1 MTECIWGIL
10 TEGFGKI
17 LLASIQVTIPLT
29 IIGISLA
36 MIIAMIM
43 AMIQYAKIPILSQ
56 IARLYIWIFRG
67 TPLLVQLFLAYYG
80 LPKVGIVMDAFPC
93 AIMVFALN
101 EGAYCSETMRS
112 AFEAVPPGQL
122 EAGYCVGMSYFQ
134 IMWHVVIP
142 QALRTAFPPLSNS
155 LISMLKDT
163 SLVAEITVADM
174 FMAAQKIVGRTYEP
188 MWLYAEVAL
197 VYLMFST
204 ILTLLQRRVEK
215 RLSKYTMKNA
225 AVQEALPGE
234 AAR

>member
-1 MTECIWGIL
+1 MTERIWGIL

-17 LLASIQVTIPLT
+17 LFASIQVTIPLT

-43 AMIQYAKIPILSQ
+43 AMIQYAKIPVLSQ

>member
-1 MTECIWGIL
+1 MTERIWGIL

-43 AMIQYAKIPILSQ
+43 AMIQYAKIPALSQ

-225 AVQEALPGE
+225 AAQEALPGE

>member
-1 MTECIWGIL
+1 
-10 TEGFGKI
+10 
-17 LLASIQVTIPLT
+17 
-29 IIGISLA
+29 
-36 MIIAMIM
+36 
-43 AMIQYAKIPILSQ
+43 
-56 IARLYIWIFRG
+56 
-67 TPLLVQLFLAYYG
+67 
-80 LPKVGIVMDAFPC
+80 
-93 AIMVFALN
+93 
-101 EGAYCSETMRS
+101 
-112 AFEAVPPGQL
+112 
-122 EAGYCVGMSYFQ
+122 
-134 IMWHVVIP
+134 MWHVVIP

-225 AVQEALPGE
+225 AAQTALPGE
-234 AAR
+234 TAR